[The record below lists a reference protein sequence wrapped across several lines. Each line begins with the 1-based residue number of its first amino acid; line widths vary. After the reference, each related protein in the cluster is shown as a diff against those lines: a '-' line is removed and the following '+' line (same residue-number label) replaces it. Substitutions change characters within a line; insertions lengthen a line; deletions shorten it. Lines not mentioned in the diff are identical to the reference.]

1 MTQQI
6 ENAFIETG
14 AIPVALAPGE
24 EVVRM
29 LDDIQRALAKSPADA
44 RAAALRL
51 VGLLNRSSGRQVL
64 ARGGLAPW
72 QRRKVEGYVKDHL
85 PEPLQVKELADQV
98 SLSASYFHHAFKET
112 FGTSPHAYIRTKRL
126 ESAQAMMVSTDEPLS
141 QIASACGF
149 SDQSHLCKIF
159 GRALGERPGA
169 WRRRNRS
176 GGRAQAA

>member
-6 ENAFIETG
+6 EDAFVETG
-14 AIPVALAPGE
+14 AIPVGPGE

-29 LDDIQRALAKSPADA
+29 LDDIQRALARSPADA

-51 VGLLNRSSGRQVL
+51 VGLLNRSSGQVL
-64 ARGGLAPW
+64 VRGGLAPW
-72 QRRKVEGYVKDHL
+72 QKRKIERYVKDHL
-85 PEPLQVKELADQV
+85 PEALQVKELADQV

-126 ESAQAMMVSTDEPLS
+126 ESAQAMMVSTDDPLS

-176 GGRAQAA
+176 GMRTEAA